1 MKLCVKFAWFALAG
15 APMVLSGC
23 AKHIV
28 RADSP
33 SVVAEPIPEP
43 RPVVAAA
50 APQPEPTPPP
60 EIPQPEPELSPPLAA
75 EPVPPRPRPPSAP
88 VASAQPVPS
97 APAPA
102 PPRISPVLSAA
113 EQERLTQLAT
123 NQIRVAERN
132 VQSANGK
139 RLSSAQQDL
148 YQKVQG
154 FLAQA
159 HDAIRVNDW
168 VRAQNL
174 AEKAQVLSSELVK
187 SF

>member
-1 MKLCVKFAWFALAG
+1 MQFRVKVAVVILG
-15 APMVLSGC
+15 GVPLVLTGC

-33 SVVAEPIPEP
+33 SVVTTPIPEP
-43 RPVVAAA
+43 RPVAVAT
-50 APQPEPTPPP
+50 APPPEPIPPP
-60 EIPQPEPELSPPLAA
+60 EIPQPEPELSPPLAS
-75 EPVPPRPRPPSAP
+75 EPAPPRPRPAPPAAPAPPPPSAP
-88 VASAQPVPS
+88 VAT
-97 APAPA
+97 
-102 PPRISPVLSAA
+102 PRISPVLSAA

-123 NQIRVAERN
+123 DQIRVAEKN

-139 RLSSAQQDL
+139 RLNSAQQDL

-159 HDAIRVNDW
+159 HEAIRVNDW

-174 AEKAQVLSSELVK
+174 AEKAQVLSSELIK
-187 SF
+187 SL

>member
-1 MKLCVKFAWFALAG
+1 MERRVKFAVLILGG
-15 APMVLSGC
+15 APLLVSGC
-23 AKHIV
+23 ARHIV

-33 SVVAEPIPEP
+33 SVVTAPIPEP
-43 RPVVAAA
+43 RPVASAS

-60 EIPQPEPELSPPLAA
+60 EVPQPEPELSPPLAA
-75 EPVPPRPRPPSAP
+75 EPAPPRPRPPAP
-88 VASAQPVPS
+88 A

-102 PPRISPVLSAA
+102 PPSAPVAAPRISPVLSAA

-123 NQIRVAERN
+123 NQIRVAEKN

-139 RLSSAQQDL
+139 RLNSAQQDL

-159 HDAIRVNDW
+159 HEAIRVNDW

-174 AEKAQVLSSELVK
+174 AEKAQVLSSELIK
-187 SF
+187 SL